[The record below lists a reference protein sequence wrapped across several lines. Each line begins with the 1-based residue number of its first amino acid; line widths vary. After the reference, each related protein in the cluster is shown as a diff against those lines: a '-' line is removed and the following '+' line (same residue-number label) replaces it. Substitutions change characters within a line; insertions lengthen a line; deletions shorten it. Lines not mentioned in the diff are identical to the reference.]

1 MSITSITKSE
11 AIYNEVKKEIFN
23 GILKPGTRLLI
34 QHIAKQYGV
43 SDIPVREA
51 LRKLTS
57 EGFVETIPHIGSKV
71 ASMSLKG
78 IEEMFFM
85 REFLEPLAAELAV
98 ENADEQTIE
107 ILERYYFEMKKALE
121 AGDVTEYRDLNRAFH
136 KLFIEVSGN
145 ELLTKT
151 IFELMESEKRMQ
163 MIFQLF
169 PEIFE
174 ISDKEHGMML
184 LLLKERN
191 GKVLAKVV
199 YEHKKRVF
207 DKMRKYLRS
216 QLNV

>member
-11 AIYNEVKKEIFN
+11 AIYNEVKKEILN

-34 QHIAKQYGV
+34 QHIANQYGV

-51 LRKLTS
+51 LRELTA
-57 EGFVETIPHIGSKV
+57 EGFVETTPHIGSRV

-98 ENADEQTIE
+98 ENIDEQTIE
-107 ILERYYFEMKKALE
+107 VLERYYFKMEKTLK
-121 AGDVTEYRDLNRAFH
+121 AGDVTEYRDINRAFH
-136 KLFIEVSGN
+136 KLLIEISGN
-145 ELLTKT
+145 GLLTKT

-169 PEIFE
+169 PEILE
-174 ISDKEHGMML
+174 ISNKEHRMML
-184 LLLKERN
+184 QFIKERN
-191 GKVLAKVV
+191 GKALAKTV
-199 YEHKKRVF
+199 YHHKKRVF

-216 QLNV
+216 LFNV

>member
-11 AIYNEVKKEIFN
+11 AIYNEIKKDIFN
-23 GILKPGTRLLI
+23 GVLKPGTRLLI
-34 QHIAKQYGV
+34 QHIANQYGV

-51 LRKLTS
+51 LRELTS
-57 EGFVETIPHIGSKV
+57 EGFVETTPHVGSKV

-85 REFLEPLAAELAV
+85 REVLEPLAAELAA
-98 ENADEQTIE
+98 ENVDEPTIN
-107 ILERYYFEMKKALE
+107 ILEKYYLEMKKALE
-121 AGDVTEYRDLNRAFH
+121 AGAVTEYRDLNRAFH
-136 KLFIEVSGN
+136 KLFIEASGN

-174 ISDKEHGMML
+174 VSNKEHGMML
-184 LLLKERN
+184 QFIKERK
-191 GKVLAKVV
+191 GKALAKMV
-199 YEHKKRVF
+199 YKHKKRAF
-207 DKMRKYLRS
+207 DKMRKYLHS
-216 QLNV
+216 QF

>member
-11 AIYNEVKKEIFN
+11 AIYNAIKKEILN
-23 GILKPGTRLLI
+23 GTLKPGTRLLI
-34 QHIAKQYGV
+34 QHIANQYGV

-51 LRKLTS
+51 LRELSS
-57 EGFVETIPHIGSKV
+57 EGFVETTPHIGSRV

-85 REFLEPLAAELAV
+85 REILEPLAAELAA
-98 ENADEQTIE
+98 ENVDEQTIE
-107 ILERYYFEMKKALE
+107 ILEKYYIEMKKAFE
-121 AGDVTEYRDLNRAFH
+121 AGNVIEYRDLNRAFH
-136 KLFIEVSGN
+136 KLFIGVSGN
-145 ELLTKT
+145 DLLTKM
-151 IFELMESEKRMQ
+151 IFDLMESEKRMQ

-174 ISDKEHGMML
+174 ISNKEHGMIL
-184 LLLKERN
+184 RFLKKRK
-191 GKVLAKVV
+191 GKELAKVV

-216 QLNV
+216 QFNV